1 MKILLPKTLLEPVGI
16 LWWDIFSYEDRKSAP
31 IQQALSEHMK
41 WRMRNS
47 HILSDDGTLNIES
60 TLECLR
66 IIVKR
71 GGGRF
76 PLATH
81 EVTGNGNGNLYMVH
95 YQIKRKCYRYSI
107 LLPAKT
113 GSDLKARYAR

>member
-16 LWWDIFSYEDRKSAP
+16 SWERIFPHEGAKSVY
-31 IQQALSEHMK
+31 IQQALSDHMQ
-41 WRMRNS
+41 WRRRNN
-47 HILSDDGTLNIES
+47 HILTNNGTFDHEVVLK
-60 TLECLR
+60 CLR
-66 IIVKR
+66 IIVR
-71 GGGRF
+71 RNGGRY

-81 EVTGNGNGNLYMVH
+81 EATGSGNGHLYTVN
-95 YQIKRKCYRYSI
+95 YQINRKCYRYSI